1 MGDIL
6 EQGEYMYLGI
16 GAIAIAV
23 LLGLL
28 VFASNYG
35 LSANPV
41 ESSEVRLSIET
52 ENQSY
57 YASISKEKIFSDAS
71 DEVILFSSVENDVK
85 FRCSISCNGAK

>member
-1 MGDIL
+1 MM
-6 EQGEYMYLGI
+6 EQNEYMYLGI
-16 GAIAIAV
+16 GAIAIAA
-23 LLGLL
+23 LLGLS

-57 YASISKEKIFSDAS
+57 YATISEEKIFSDAGN
-71 DEVILFSSVENDVK
+71 EVILFSSVENDVK
-85 FRCSISCNGAK
+85 LKCTISCNEAK

>member
-1 MGDIL
+1 MM
-6 EQGEYMYLGI
+6 EQNEYMYLGI
-16 GAIAIAV
+16 GAIAIAA
-23 LLGLL
+23 LLGLS

-57 YASISKEKIFSDAS
+57 YASISEEKIFSDAS
-71 DEVILFSSVENDVK
+71 NEVILFSSVENDVK
-85 FRCSISCNGAK
+85 LKCNISCNGAK

>member
-1 MGDIL
+1 MM
-6 EQGEYMYLGI
+6 EQNEYMYLGI
-16 GAIAIAV
+16 GAIAIAA
-23 LLGLL
+23 LLGLS

-57 YASISKEKIFSDAS
+57 YATISEEKIFSDAGN
-71 DEVILFSSVENDVK
+71 EVILFSSVENDVK